1 MPISAVKSTFV
12 LLFKIN
18 LNKGMRKYIYTISL
32 LTSSFLSFAQH
43 ATIKGIIKNEAD
55 NSVMPYVSINLDGTI
70 SKNSDIKGNYQF
82 NDVAIGEHKIVFA
95 FLGYEKNEV
104 TVNVLSENEVIDLQA
119 LKLKPSAIM
128 ISEVVVS
135 SPTLNFSSR
144 YEGSN
149 TIISSKEIELT
160 KPIGTE
166 EILKKVE
173 GVNVSGDMGISNRL
187 NVGIRGSYPRRSA
200 NILIMEDGTPIA
212 PAPYLAPEAYY
223 NPPSDR
229 LDGIEILKGADILA
243 YGSNTMY
250 GAINYITKKPPLK
263 PTLGINLTA
272 GENGYHS
279 EYLTYGGTWNNIGA
293 ELQVLNKQFDGF
305 QDNSQSSIFNT
316 SAKLYSELNT
326 RSSVYLK
333 LNYHQEK
340 SKASYSALTPYSF
353 NTDARQNP
361 FDADDLNT
369 KRYAVD
375 FIYNFKISK
384 NTLLSTKVYVSQF
397 QRDWW
402 RQENTLIKAS
412 TASAY
417 LGNDIYDDRYAYLNG
432 RTFGND
438 DYIRVGKVSTGEES
452 TTARN
457 RLFRVGGVQESFKYN
472 IEKED
477 FKMNLELIAKGHWE
491 TFNNIEIKNDSS
503 RFSRSGILIK
513 DQYFELA
520 AYSGMLKDKFT
531 YKKISVTPSLR
542 YEWVEMRSYDRLAI
556 SKMTNNDGSNDFGS
570 QKNVYSSFIPGASI
584 SYEVLSAGINKI
596 TAYAGIYKGYTAP
609 TAETGFLS
617 VEDGI
622 VSTPSDTKPINRL
635 PETSFNY
642 EAGIRGCLLKEFA
655 CVKASYFNN
664 NISNYYSAGRNEAFQ
679 TLGAVNINGIE
690 GVVNLNLHKLLN
702 NEKHQIVLSFS
713 GTMMKGKVLSG
724 LLKDSDLLK
733 AKHTD
738 ATKAELIEKINAE
751 RSGFDVYFANAA
763 GTDSLV
769 TKELTV
775 SDFSKIKRLDF
786 VFGNDGIANNTVPYL
801 PPYILNAGISYTFQG
816 FNIGAN
822 LNYVAKQY
830 TDYLN
835 FDNETA
841 EGAIG
846 SLQAFKTIDLNIS
859 YSFSASK
866 NKYLSGLTI
875 FVAAKNITD
884 EVYKASRLHRLSSG
898 IMPGGFRQ
906 VNAGVKFNF

>member
-1 MPISAVKSTFV
+1 MAKSTFV
-12 LLFKIN
+12 SLFKTN
-18 LNKGMRKYIYTISL
+18 LNKNMKNYIFAISIFTMPILGM
-32 LTSSFLSFAQH
+32 AQH
-43 ATIKGIIKNEAD
+43 AIIKGSVKNEAD
-55 NSVMPYVSINLDGTI
+55 NTVMPYVSIIMDGTI
-70 SKNSDIKGNYQF
+70 SNNSDEKANFQF
-82 NDVAIGEHKIVFA
+82 NDVSTGEHKIIFS
-95 FLGYEKNEV
+95 FLGYEKNEI
-104 TVNVLSENEVIDLQA
+104 TIKVLSENDVIDLKE
-119 LKLKPSAIM
+119 LKLKPSAIL
-128 ISEVVVS
+128 ISEVVVN
-135 SPTLNFSSR
+135 SPSTNFSSR

-149 TIISSKEIELT
+149 IIISSKDIELS

-166 EILKKVE
+166 EVLKKVS

-187 NVGIRGSYPRRSA
+187 NAGIRGSYPRRSA
-200 NILIMEDGTPIA
+200 NILLMEDGTPIA

-293 ELQVLNKQFDGF
+293 EIQILNKQFDGF

-316 SAKLYSELNT
+316 SAKLYTEFNS

-340 SKASYSALTPYSF
+340 SKASYSALTPYTF
-353 NTDARQNP
+353 NLDPRQNP
-361 FDADDLNT
+361 FDADDLYT

-375 FIYNFKISK
+375 LIYNYKLSK
-384 NTLLSTKVYVSQF
+384 NSLLSSKVYVSQF

-412 TASAY
+412 TASSY
-417 LGNDIYDDRYAYLNG
+417 LGNDIYDDRYSYLNG
-432 RTFGND
+432 QTFGND
-438 DYIRVGKVSTGEES
+438 DYIRVGKVSGGKES
-452 TTARN
+452 TKARN

-472 IEKED
+472 IEKEN

-491 TFNNIEIKNDSS
+491 TFGNVEIKNDSS
-503 RFSRSGILIK
+503 RFSRSGILDK
-513 DQYFELA
+513 DQYYELS
-520 AYSGMLKDKFT
+520 AYSGLLKDKFT
-531 YKKISVTPSLR
+531 FNKLAFTPTLR
-542 YEWVEMRSYDRLAI
+542 YEWVQMYAYDRLAI
-556 SKMTNNDGSNDFGS
+556 SKMINNDGSQNFGS
-570 QKNVYSSFIPGASI
+570 QKNTYSSFVPGASV
-584 SYEVLSAGINKI
+584 SYELLSQEINRLNV
-596 TAYAGIYKGYTAP
+596 YAGIYKGYTAP
-609 TAETGFLS
+609 TSEVGFLN
-617 VEDGI
+617 VEDGV
-622 VSTPSDTKPINRL
+622 VSTPSDTKPINRT
-635 PETSFNY
+635 PETSLNY
-642 EAGIRGCLLKEFA
+642 EAGLRGNVLKEFA
-655 CVKASYFNN
+655 CVQVSYFNN
-664 NISNYYSAGRNEAFQ
+664 HISNYYSAGRNEAFQ
-679 TLGAVNINGIE
+679 TLGAVSINGIE

-702 NEKHQIVLSFS
+702 NDKHQVVLSFS
-713 GTMMKGKVLSG
+713 GTMMKGKVLNG

-738 ATKAELIEKINAE
+738 ATKAELIDKINAE
-751 RSGFDVYFANAA
+751 RNGFDVYFANTASA
-763 GTDSLV
+763 DSLV
-769 TKELTV
+769 TNELAV

-786 VFGNDGIANNTVPYL
+786 VFGKDGIADNTVPYL
-801 PPYILNAGISYTFQG
+801 PPYILNAAISYTFKG

-822 LNYVAKQY
+822 INYVAKQY

-835 FDNETA
+835 FENETS

-846 SLQAFKTIDLNIS
+846 SLEAYKTIDANIS
-859 YSFSASK
+859 YSFSTSK
-866 NKYLSGLTI
+866 NKNLAGLTV

-906 VNAGVKFNF
+906 INAGVKFNF